1 MTRTLVVVTH
11 HGDKWK
17 LEMLCKSM
25 SAFLDTCDVHIV
37 YNEIKSKYDEWCEWF
52 EKINSSYLKRFS
64 VTTCQKKIDVNS
76 GWISQQ
82 ILKILVAKDIR
93 TPEYVLL
100 DSKNFFI
107 KKSNI
112 NEIVNTKPTDGWL
125 KLDQVQW
132 AKLCCEKLGLKLQ
145 LYLRTNDTPYVLKTD
160 VARKLVKEFGTDK
173 DFIDWF
179 DTISIRAY
187 ISPAE
192 FILYELFEIK
202 SGNRDTTGVD
212 TGNNTTLWSY
222 QMYDYNMDLQQLV
235 DYIKFRSEKYNVNI
249 SGFHR
254 SLHDLLSQKDIEYIL
269 HALDLEFLLPD
280 SVSGPF

>member
-1 MTRTLVVVTH
+1 MVRTLVVVTH
-11 HGDKWK
+11 HADKWK

-25 SAFLDTCDVHIV
+25 SAFLDPCDVHIV
-37 YNEIKSKYDEWCEWF
+37 YNEIRSKYDEWSVWF
-52 EKINSSYLKRFS
+52 EKISSLYLKRFN

-112 NEIVNTKPTDGWL
+112 NEIVNTKPTEGWL
-125 KLDQVQW
+125 KIDQVQW
-132 AKLCCEKLGLKLQ
+132 TKLCCEKLGLKLQ
-145 LYLRTNDTPYVLKTD
+145 LCLRANDTPYVLKTD
-160 VARKLVKEFGTDK
+160 VARKLVREFGTDK

-179 DTISIRAY
+179 NSISIRAY

-202 SGNRDTTGVD
+202 SGNRDTDGVD
-212 TGNNTTLWSY
+212 TGNNTTIWSY
-222 QMYDYNMDLQQLV
+222 RISNDNMDLQQLV
-235 DYIKFRSEKYNVNI
+235 DYIKFRSEKYDVSI

-254 SLHDLLSQKDIEYIL
+254 SLHDLLSQKDIEYML
-269 HALDLEFLLPD
+269 RALDLEFLLPN

>member
-1 MTRTLVVVTH
+1 
-11 HGDKWK
+11 
-17 LEMLCKSM
+17 M

-160 VARKLVKEFGTDK
+160 VARKLVREFGTDK